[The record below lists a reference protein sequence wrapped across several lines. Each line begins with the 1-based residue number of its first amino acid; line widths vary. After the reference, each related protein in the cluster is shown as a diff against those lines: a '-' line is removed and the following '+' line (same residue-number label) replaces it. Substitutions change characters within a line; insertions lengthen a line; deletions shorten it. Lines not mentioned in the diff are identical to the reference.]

1 MILIEKCAHVMSD
14 GSQTI
19 TGTHLIVQKSSQHV
33 FVLSKCLFSVC
44 LEEILYE
51 KMNVN

>member
-1 MILIEKCAHVMSD
+1 MSCLM
-14 GSQTI
+14 GVKQLRIS
-19 TGTHLIVQKSSQHV
+19 LCKKSSQHV

>member
-19 TGTHLIVQKSSQHV
+19 THLIVQKSSQHV
-33 FVLSKCLFSVC
+33 FVLSKCLISVC

>member
-1 MILIEKCAHVMSD
+1 MSCLM
-14 GSQTI
+14 GVKQLRIS
-19 TGTHLIVQKSSQHV
+19 LCKKVANMS
-33 FVLSKCLFSVC
+33 LYCLFSVC

>member
-1 MILIEKCAHVMSD
+1 MILIEMYAHIMSD
-14 GSQTI
+14 GSQKI
-19 TGTHLIVQKSSQHV
+19 TYLIVQKSSQHV

-44 LEEILYE
+44 LEKILYE

>member
-1 MILIEKCAHVMSD
+1 MSCLM
-14 GSQTI
+14 GVKQLRIS
-19 TGTHLIVQKSSQHV
+19 LCKKVANMS
-33 FVLSKCLFSVC
+33 VLSKCLFSVC

>member
-1 MILIEKCAHVMSD
+1 MILIEKCAHVMSC
-14 GSQTI
+14 QTI
-19 TGTHLIVQKSSQHV
+19 THLIVQKSSQHV